1 MASTAKYAVDDI
13 ISISFRETC
22 AVGEEFLRDFQI
34 LDRKQN
40 DIQTTKPV
48 TTLVKSVLNTELACL
63 LLPNEILFKIF
74 GYLDIQEIR
83 LSAQVSHQFNMIS
96 KDSSVKPERLIEQKR
111 NP

>member
-63 LLPNEILFKIF
+63 LLPNEILFKS
-74 GYLDIQEIR
+74 LDTSIP
-83 LSAQVSHQFNMIS
+83 
-96 KDSSVKPERLIEQKR
+96 KKYDSVLKFPTSLT
-111 NP
+111 